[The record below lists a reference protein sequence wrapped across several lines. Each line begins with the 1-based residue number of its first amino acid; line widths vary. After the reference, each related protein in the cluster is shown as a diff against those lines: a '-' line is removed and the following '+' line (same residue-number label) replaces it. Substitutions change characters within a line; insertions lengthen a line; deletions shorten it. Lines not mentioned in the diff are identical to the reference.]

1 MNAKGICLKIVSVIL
16 SAVMLFPYCTVEAGN
31 SMKAGQDCIELIKK
45 CEGFSK
51 YKYWDYSQWTI
62 GYGTGVGADEYPD
75 GITEEEAEKLLKN
88 ALGTYE
94 GYVNKF
100 ADKYNISLK
109 QNQFDALVSLSY
121 NMGNIWSVYDE
132 FDLKSYLIDGAEKH
146 SFLEIAKAF
155 GEWRVAGGSVLQ
167 GLVNRREDET
177 KLFLSDRT
185 ENKSEVWRVNTE
197 SGINLRVSADSS
209 SSKTGFLPMNT
220 IYEVTEKK
228 TNDGSLWGKIFA
240 DGRES
245 WCILDYS
252 RYIVGGPLEYGESG
266 DGSGKT
272 EKWRVTSDN
281 GLNLREG
288 PGLSYKSLEVLDNR
302 TEFSVSQTVEAD
314 EHIWG
319 KTKYN
324 NKEGWVA
331 LTFAERISGEEFESA
346 VLESIAITSEP
357 AKKEYKEGEKLSLE
371 GIEVTAKY
379 GDGSE
384 KIVTDFTVSGFEPI
398 AGEHTV
404 IVSYMEKTASFK
416 VRVAEKSLIG
426 IEVVSAPE
434 KTMYKQGER
443 LDVTGLRV
451 NAVYDNNVMEEISDY
466 NINGFDSSA
475 GTKTIEVEYNGFKD
489 YFMVTVS
496 EKQMTELKITRLPDK
511 TEYVIGQ
518 QLDLSGMIVYA
529 YFDNNSKNQITAY
542 SFDGYNPQ
550 VEGVQTITIG
560 YNGFYQSFEITVS
573 EPDMYELPGDLNGDG
588 VRDIFDLVLLN
599 RFVFEGRG
607 EFPSE
612 RVYLADI
619 NGDGYYDIK
628 DIEALSRIVS
638 EQ

>member
-1 MNAKGICLKIVSVIL
+1 
-16 SAVMLFPYCTVEAGN
+16 
-31 SMKAGQDCIELIKK
+31 
-45 CEGFSK
+45 
-51 YKYWDYSQWTI
+51 
-62 GYGTGVGADEYPD
+62 
-75 GITEEEAEKLLKN
+75 
-88 ALGTYE
+88 
-94 GYVNKF
+94 
-100 ADKYNISLK
+100 
-109 QNQFDALVSLSY
+109 
-121 NMGNIWSVYDE
+121 
-132 FDLKSYLIDGAEKH
+132 
-146 SFLEIAKAF
+146 
-155 GEWRVAGGSVLQ
+155 
-167 GLVNRREDET
+167 
-177 KLFLSDRT
+177 
-185 ENKSEVWRVNTE
+185 
-197 SGINLRVSADSS
+197 
-209 SSKTGFLPMNT
+209 
-220 IYEVTEKK
+220 
-228 TNDGSLWGKIFA
+228 
-240 DGRES
+240 
-245 WCILDYS
+245 
-252 RYIVGGPLEYGESG
+252 
-266 DGSGKT
+266 
-272 EKWRVTSDN
+272 
-281 GLNLREG
+281 
-288 PGLSYKSLEVLDNR
+288 
-302 TEFSVSQTVEAD
+302 
-314 EHIWG
+314 
-319 KTKYN
+319 
-324 NKEGWVA
+324 
-331 LTFAERISGEEFESA
+331 
-346 VLESIAITSEP
+346 
-357 AKKEYKEGEKLSLE
+357 
-371 GIEVTAKY
+371 
-379 GDGSE
+379 
-384 KIVTDFTVSGFEPI
+384 
-398 AGEHTV
+398 
-404 IVSYMEKTASFK
+404 MEKTASFK

>member
-1 MNAKGICLKIVSVIL
+1 MGSE
-16 SAVMLFPYCTVEAGN
+16 M
-31 SMKAGQDCIELIKK
+31 CI
-45 CEGFSK
+45 
-51 YKYWDYSQWTI
+51 
-62 GYGTGVGADEYPD
+62 
-75 GITEEEAEKLLKN
+75 
-88 ALGTYE
+88 
-94 GYVNKF
+94 
-100 ADKYNISLK
+100 
-109 QNQFDALVSLSY
+109 
-121 NMGNIWSVYDE
+121 
-132 FDLKSYLIDGAEKH
+132 
-146 SFLEIAKAF
+146 
-155 GEWRVAGGSVLQ
+155 R
-167 GLVNRREDET
+167 
-177 KLFLSDRT
+177 
-185 ENKSEVWRVNTE
+185 
-197 SGINLRVSADSS
+197 DS
-209 SSKTGFLPMNT
+209 
-220 IYEVTEKK
+220 
-228 TNDGSLWGKIFA
+228 
-240 DGRES
+240 
-245 WCILDYS
+245 
-252 RYIVGGPLEYGESG
+252 
-266 DGSGKT
+266 
-272 EKWRVTSDN
+272 
-281 GLNLREG
+281 
-288 PGLSYKSLEVLDNR
+288 
-302 TEFSVSQTVEAD
+302 
-314 EHIWG
+314 IWG